1 MNTLKTI
8 ISAVMLTTWFSI
20 TIAQNPGD
28 IDISFNLSDIG
39 FLDEWGA
46 NDYVY
51 DSELLSDSNFII
63 VGRFISYNNESINRI
78 AKINSD
84 GTLNTSFDPGTAIG
98 TTSAYAIYSVA
109 IQSDNKIIIGGYFDE
124 YNGTTANNF
133 ARINENGSID
143 ATFATSV
150 GTGFNG
156 EVQVVELQ
164 TNGKI
169 LVGGDFTDYNGTPVN
184 NVVRLNTDGTID
196 NTFNVNT
203 DAPVYAFA
211 FETSGKIVVGGDFTT
226 LNNSTY
232 NRIARVDSSGAIDNT
247 FNPGTGADAEIYD
260 IEIQSDGKIVAVG
273 DFEDF
278 DTATVNRIVR
288 LQTDGSID
296 NGFDP
301 GIGAPGTQTLRD
313 IYVLANG
320 QYLVCGK
327 LSSFNGISNYSIV
340 RLNSNGNV
348 DTTFTGKLSSYG
360 RYGYSILVQPDGKIL
375 VGGEFYTYDSN
386 EFSAKRFARL
396 NTDGSYDFSFNP
408 ATGLNSTVSDIAIQP
423 DRKIIL
429 GGDFTTYNN
438 ERAHKI
444 IRLNE
449 DGSRDTTFQP
459 LGNSFINK
467 TTDYIL
473 SLAIQPDGKILVG
486 GQFET
491 FENDTV
497 NGIVRLNSDGSRDT
511 TFNTGIGL
519 TDQNGN
525 GDNLS
530 DIEVLPNG
538 KILIAGDFY
547 NYNNTPVY
555 RITRLNADGSLDTSF
570 DQGGFGTGASVA
582 AIDVDSNGYIYTGL
596 SGNGIQYNGTSL
608 NGRMARLTPDGAF
621 DPTFAAGATGGF
633 GGISAVKCL
642 PDSTVVSG
650 GVYISSYSGYTTRGP
665 FHFFYDGT
673 LDTTFTGTSNAAGGS
688 GITYFRTIMDI
699 LVQADGK
706 IIAGGN
712 FTTYNGDIAN
722 YLVRLNPDGS
732 IDNSFSSGI
741 GLAGEQASTSGATT
755 ITKIVEYPDNRAMIA
770 GSFTSYNET
779 GRNYVTRIHLNTCDI
794 DTGTATHY
802 VCENSFTWIDG
813 NTYTTDNHTAMFT
826 IAGGA
831 SGCDSTVILDLTFVQ
846 PSASNDVQE
855 VCGNEYT
862 WIDGNTYTTNNNTAT
877 YTLTNASGCDS
888 VVTLNLTLNPLPT
901 PTITQ
906 NGNTLTTDAYSAYQ
920 WYFNGTAIT
929 GATNQTYTATQD
941 GEYTVSVTDNNGCSD
956 SSDAFNVT
964 NTGIN
969 NLSETNI
976 HLYPNPTSGKL
987 TITAPP
993 TEQGSVTVYNVM
1005 GSEVFSLKTASLN
1018 NLGIDLS
1025 GQPQGVYLVKIMNKN
1040 TAWTTSIVVE

>member
-1 MNTLKTI
+1 
-8 ISAVMLTTWFSI
+8 
-20 TIAQNPGD
+20 
-28 IDISFNLSDIG
+28 
-39 FLDEWGA
+39 
-46 NDYVY
+46 
-51 DSELLSDSNFII
+51 
-63 VGRFISYNNESINRI
+63 
-78 AKINSD
+78 
-84 GTLNTSFDPGTAIG
+84 
-98 TTSAYAIYSVA
+98 
-109 IQSDNKIIIGGYFDE
+109 
-124 YNGTTANNF
+124 
-133 ARINENGSID
+133 
-143 ATFATSV
+143 
-150 GTGFNG
+150 
-156 EVQVVELQ
+156 
-164 TNGKI
+164 
-169 LVGGDFTDYNGTPVN
+169 
-184 NVVRLNTDGTID
+184 
-196 NTFNVNT
+196 
-203 DAPVYAFA
+203 
-211 FETSGKIVVGGDFTT
+211 
-226 LNNSTY
+226 
-232 NRIARVDSSGAIDNT
+232 
-247 FNPGTGADAEIYD
+247 
-260 IEIQSDGKIVAVG
+260 
-273 DFEDF
+273 
-278 DTATVNRIVR
+278 
-288 LQTDGSID
+288 
-296 NGFDP
+296 
-301 GIGAPGTQTLRD
+301 
-313 IYVLANG
+313 
-320 QYLVCGK
+320 
-327 LSSFNGISNYSIV
+327 
-340 RLNSNGNV
+340 
-348 DTTFTGKLSSYG
+348 
-360 RYGYSILVQPDGKIL
+360 
-375 VGGEFYTYDSN
+375 
-386 EFSAKRFARL
+386 
-396 NTDGSYDFSFNP
+396 
-408 ATGLNSTVSDIAIQP
+408 
-423 DRKIIL
+423 
-429 GGDFTTYNN
+429 
-438 ERAHKI
+438 
-444 IRLNE
+444 
-449 DGSRDTTFQP
+449 
-459 LGNSFINK
+459 
-467 TTDYIL
+467 
-473 SLAIQPDGKILVG
+473 
-486 GQFET
+486 
-491 FENDTV
+491 
-497 NGIVRLNSDGSRDT
+497 
-511 TFNTGIGL
+511 
-519 TDQNGN
+519 
-525 GDNLS
+525 
-530 DIEVLPNG
+530 
-538 KILIAGDFY
+538 
-547 NYNNTPVY
+547 
-555 RITRLNADGSLDTSF
+555 
-570 DQGGFGTGASVA
+570 
-582 AIDVDSNGYIYTGL
+582 
-596 SGNGIQYNGTSL
+596 
-608 NGRMARLTPDGAF
+608 
-621 DPTFAAGATGGF
+621 
-633 GGISAVKCL
+633 
-642 PDSTVVSG
+642 
-650 GVYISSYSGYTTRGP
+650 
-665 FHFFYDGT
+665 
-673 LDTTFTGTSNAAGGS
+673 
-688 GITYFRTIMDI
+688 
-699 LVQADGK
+699 

>member
-444 IRLNE
+444 IRL
-449 DGSRDTTFQP
+449 
-459 LGNSFINK
+459 
-467 TTDYIL
+467 
-473 SLAIQPDGKILVG
+473 
-486 GQFET
+486 
-491 FENDTV
+491 
-497 NGIVRLNSDGSRDT
+497 
-511 TFNTGIGL
+511 
-519 TDQNGN
+519 
-525 GDNLS
+525 
-530 DIEVLPNG
+530 
-538 KILIAGDFY
+538 
-547 NYNNTPVY
+547 
-555 RITRLNADGSLDTSF
+555 
-570 DQGGFGTGASVA
+570 
-582 AIDVDSNGYIYTGL
+582 
-596 SGNGIQYNGTSL
+596 
-608 NGRMARLTPDGAF
+608 
-621 DPTFAAGATGGF
+621 
-633 GGISAVKCL
+633 
-642 PDSTVVSG
+642 
-650 GVYISSYSGYTTRGP
+650 
-665 FHFFYDGT
+665 
-673 LDTTFTGTSNAAGGS
+673 
-688 GITYFRTIMDI
+688 
-699 LVQADGK
+699 
-706 IIAGGN
+706 
-712 FTTYNGDIAN
+712 
-722 YLVRLNPDGS
+722 
-732 IDNSFSSGI
+732 
-741 GLAGEQASTSGATT
+741 
-755 ITKIVEYPDNRAMIA
+755 
-770 GSFTSYNET
+770 
-779 GRNYVTRIHLNTCDI
+779 
-794 DTGTATHY
+794 
-802 VCENSFTWIDG
+802 
-813 NTYTTDNHTAMFT
+813 
-826 IAGGA
+826 
-831 SGCDSTVILDLTFVQ
+831 
-846 PSASNDVQE
+846 
-855 VCGNEYT
+855 
-862 WIDGNTYTTNNNTAT
+862 
-877 YTLTNASGCDS
+877 
-888 VVTLNLTLNPLPT
+888 
-901 PTITQ
+901 
-906 NGNTLTTDAYSAYQ
+906 
-920 WYFNGTAIT
+920 
-929 GATNQTYTATQD
+929 
-941 GEYTVSVTDNNGCSD
+941 
-956 SSDAFNVT
+956 
-964 NTGIN
+964 
-969 NLSETNI
+969 
-976 HLYPNPTSGKL
+976 
-987 TITAPP
+987 
-993 TEQGSVTVYNVM
+993 
-1005 GSEVFSLKTASLN
+1005 
-1018 NLGIDLS
+1018 
-1025 GQPQGVYLVKIMNKN
+1025 
-1040 TAWTTSIVVE
+1040 